1 MISRDIGHRW
11 YCLTEKYHDLGVVGG
26 GLRRRRTDA
35 RIERVAV
42 QCELAHA
49 FEQRAQL
56 REPAHPARAI
66 PKVDI
71 GEDARDFVGH
81 GSGLAAYPDAQQSQT
96 KRRSLAAE
104 ACRAFPGR
112 ATRGMRLAWLILGLI
127 GSVRLALAGQVD
139 EIVRVHL
146 EVIGGK
152 ERIATLAAMRV
163 SGYVVA
169 GGKRVR
175 FTLSAARPDR
185 IRLETEGSG
194 RTLVQG
200 SDGAE
205 PPWEFDTGAWPPHFR
220 AMAEGAARRFAADAE
235 FDDPLVAGADRGY
248 VLEFGGEVEFE
259 GRKLWRV
266 LVTRKLTETFSLL
279 IDPDSYLI
287 TLRVESRTSPGGRSV
302 QIATRYAEFR
312 PVEGVLLPYEITV
325 LVDGRVSQQT
335 KIDSIEANPTLS
347 AETFSRA
354 KSAVFPEP
362 SVKGP

>member
-1 MISRDIGHRW
+1 
-11 YCLTEKYHDLGVVGG
+11 
-26 GLRRRRTDA
+26 
-35 RIERVAV
+35 
-42 QCELAHA
+42 
-49 FEQRAQL
+49 
-56 REPAHPARAI
+56 
-66 PKVDI
+66 
-71 GEDARDFVGH
+71 
-81 GSGLAAYPDAQQSQT
+81 
-96 KRRSLAAE
+96 
-104 ACRAFPGR
+104 
-112 ATRGMRLAWLILGLI
+112 MRLAWLILGLI